1 MSAHHEERGPT
12 SVGEFL
18 LALIG
23 GLGTPLIA
31 IIMIAGLIYK
41 VQTNQIDTDKVDN
54 SVAVTAEAIK
64 PVGQLVAVDANA
76 PRVEQSGEQVYNAVC
91 TSCHAAGAL
100 GAPKVG
106 DKGQWGPRLAK
117 GYDGLLKSAIGG
129 IRQMPARGGNPD
141 LSDTEVGRAIVFMAN
156 QSGASFKMP

>member
-12 SVGEFL
+12 SIGEFL

-23 GLGTPLIA
+23 GLGAPLIA
-31 IIMIAGLIYK
+31 IILISGLIYK
-41 VQTNQIDTDKVDN
+41 IQTHQIDADKVDN
-54 SVAVTAEAIK
+54 TAVATADAIK

-76 PRVEQSGEQVYNAVC
+76 PRVEQTGEQVFNAVC
-91 TSCHAAGAL
+91 TSCHTAGAL

-117 GYDGLLKSAIGG
+117 GYDGLLKSAVGG

-141 LSDTEVGRAIVFMAN
+141 LSDIEVGRALVYMAN